1 MEAVKA
7 AKSFEDGIIASDP
20 LIAHSDELVNEAL
33 HKIQAVTEHLE
44 SATKDSKLV
53 EAYRDIVEEGRQLF
67 RREIA
72 SLLPDISPEGTSV
85 RKGKLRRL
93 KILNWLLRDFKP
105 KYPF

>member
-20 LIAHSDELVNEAL
+20 LIAHSDELVNDAL

-53 EAYRDIVEEGRQLF
+53 EQYRDIVEEGRQLF

-85 RKGKLRRL
+85 RKGKRRIVKFRIDFEHLL
-93 KILNWLLRDFKP
+93 KSVHN
-105 KYPF
+105 